1 VPLALSDICR
11 FLGVRAAD
19 RGELDGVLLEGMA
32 RLDLA
37 GHRELSFYARELHGE
52 YNSVPRTACAVL
64 TEQSAEIA
72 GSPLIIEVPNLALA
86 CARAGIWLPVRRA
99 VCREGKL
106 HPSAQISPYA
116 RVAGSVSV
124 GEGSKISS
132 GVLVGEG
139 VDVGGFCDIGS
150 NAVLCDGVKI
160 GNRVSI
166 GCGAV
171 IGERGFNFVDDAG
184 TWCRVP
190 NFCSVVIE
198 DDVTVLA
205 CTVIHSGVF
214 SDTRIGRGVAIDSHV
229 LIGHDT
235 KVGPQTVIAGHT
247 AVAGSVRIGKD
258 CKIGGKVGIN
268 EGVEIANGVTVTAMS
283 MVSRSILESHSRYS
297 SGWPAIS
304 SKEWWRQV
312 AKLKKLV
319 Q

>member
-1 VPLALSDICR
+1 MPLALSKICR
-11 FLGVRAAD
+11 FLGAHAAD
-19 RGELDGVLLEGMA
+19 QRDLDCVLIEGMA

-37 GHRELSFYARELHGE
+37 GHRELSFFVRELHGVGS
-52 YNSVPRTACAVL
+52 SVPRRACAVL
-64 TEQSAEIA
+64 TEQREEIA
-72 GSPLIIEVPNLALA
+72 GSPLVIEVPNLALA
-86 CARAGIWLPVRRA
+86 CARAGLWLPVRRA
-99 VCREGKL
+99 GLREGKL

-139 VDVGGFCDIGS
+139 VDVGGFCDIGA

-190 NFCSVVIE
+190 SFGSVVIE

-214 SDTRIGRGVAIDSHV
+214 SDTRIGRSVAIDSHV
-229 LIGHDT
+229 LVGHDT

-247 AVAGSVRIGKD
+247 AVAGSVRIGEG

-268 EGVEIANGVTVTAMS
+268 EGVEIANGVTITAMS
-283 MVSRSILESHSRYS
+283 MVSRSILEPHCRYS
-297 SGWPAIS
+297 SGWPATS
-304 SKEWWRQV
+304 SKKWWRQV
-312 AKLKKLV
+312 AKLKRFV
-319 Q
+319 